1 MTNKPGRPP
10 MYGEKLIRRIYQI
23 TAAHDRLIKDFAHKN
38 KLSEAAVLRD
48 IIANYPFK

>member
-1 MTNKPGRPP
+1 MAAKGRPTLHGAK
-10 MYGEKLIRRIYQI
+10 MIRRTYQI
-23 TAAHDRLIKDFAHKN
+23 TAVHDRLIKDFAHKN